1 MTIDELVTLF
11 KAELNRQKVPY
22 GRLTA
27 GQPNLVR
34 IYNAGVI
41 DLAAL
46 ADAARDAQASQLLAM
61 KGALE
66 ECREVF
72 TALGYGAHTVTIAM
86 IDALL
91 PRSSADKIA
100 EGLRDAIAIGG
111 APNSG
116 GGDELGDGS
125 DFGVT
130 GEWWGTDT
138 RPLTGGVTEEAGVAL
153 AKYVAAVG
161 KHGGD
166 SAKDGCQ
173 LCAAVDHF
181 LAMSNASRGG

>member
-46 ADAARDAQASQLLAM
+46 ADAARDAQASQILAM
-61 KGALE
+61 KEALE
-66 ECREVF
+66 EARPYI
-72 TALGYGAHTVTIAM
+72 AAKHKYGSPILAK

-91 PRSSADKIA
+91 TKSAADKIA
-100 EGLRDAIAIGG
+100 EGLRDAIAIAKGH
-111 APNSG
+111 PNPS
-116 GGDELGDGS
+116 EK
-125 DFGVT
+125 
-130 GEWWGTDT
+130 E
-138 RPLTGGVTEEAGVAL
+138 
-153 AKYVAAVG
+153 
-161 KHGGD
+161 
-166 SAKDGCQ
+166 
-173 LCAAVDHF
+173 
-181 LAMSNASRGG
+181 